1 MISSKSEYEDL
12 VVKLLNTIIS
22 GQKPMPS
29 LFPEYSEKDFLEVL
43 SQCVADGLVI
53 GYSMTRVASGDPVGQ
68 RTGEPYV
75 TIKGLSYI
83 DSISQ
88 AKALDIA
95 KAAESK
101 SIIAMLRANIATI
114 ASFTAILVSVLAN
127 LDRIVHNVQKALSY
141 LNTP

>member
-1 MISSKSEYEDL
+1 MISSKSEYEDF
-12 VVKLLNTIIS
+12 VVKLLNSIIS
-22 GQKPMPS
+22 GEKLTPD
-29 LFPEYSEKDFLEVL
+29 LFPKYSEKDFLEVL
-43 SQCVADGLVI
+43 SQCVTDGLVI
-53 GYSMTRVASGDPVGQ
+53 GYSMSRVASGDPVGQ

-95 KAAESK
+95 KAAESQ
-101 SIIAMLRANIATI
+101 SIIATLRANIATI

-127 LDRIVHNVQKALSY
+127 LDRIVHNVQRVLSY